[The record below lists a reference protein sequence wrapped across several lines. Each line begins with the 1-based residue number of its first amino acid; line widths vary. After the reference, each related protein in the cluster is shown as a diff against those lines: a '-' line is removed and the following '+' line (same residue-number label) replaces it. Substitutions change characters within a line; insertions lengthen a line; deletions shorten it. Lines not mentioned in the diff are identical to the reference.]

1 MPAGTICTAIGLPT
15 GPRSRSTTSRCT
27 HPCVATPSIATIW
40 SSGRMPARSAGLCG
54 STAVTWNVSFGA
66 IDRDPDPAPA
76 VARGTLVARQIGRRV
91 SREAVETPRHP
102 GRDRLFQRPG
112 RQRREL
118 RRRPAGRGKEGLD
131 RRRPAGR
138 IGFRRSRIG
147 NEAAIVV
154 GQRDR
159 AACDHLS
166 DRELAVEL
174 RQPGR
179 PGDRDAAGRY
189 RLKII
194 RSDIVE
200 HLRDEPAATRR
211 GKAGARSG
219 SSSRRGKLLRAAG
232 GDAKKQNNSRGPS
245 RYLPPVEPLQP
256 SSHCHLLPRSDL
268 RFSWADP
275 GRILGSYIM
284 PQLLSDQCRLCCAL
298 VKESCPSAPTPIHSL
313 GPASMR
319 PGWRGGAGRR
329 TIDEPEHHPAADR
342 VSLDQHRVDGV
353 AER

>member
-1 MPAGTICTAIGLPT
+1 MPAGTICTATGLPT

-27 HPCVATPSIATIW
+27 QPCVATPSIATIW

-54 STAVTWNVSFGA
+54 STAVTRNVSFAPSTVMPIPPQPLRAARWSRARSGGA
-66 IDRDPDPAPA
+66 YREK
-76 VARGTLVARQIGRRV
+76 RSRLRV
-91 SREAVETPRHP
+91 IPSS
-102 GRDRLFQRPG
+102 DRLLQRLG

-118 RRRPAGRGKEGLD
+118 RRGLPGGGNDGLD

-147 NEAAIVV
+147 SDAAIVI

-159 AACDHLS
+159 AAPDHLS

-211 GKAGARSG
+211 GTAGAGPAAARDEE
-219 SSSRRGKLLRAAG
+219 KLLRSRRRRCQEAGQAVAARAAIRG
-232 GDAKKQNNSRGPS
+232 QWSRCSLRVTAVSSRVPICASRGQT
-245 RYLPPVEPLQP
+245 LVE
-256 SSHCHLLPRSDL
+256 
-268 RFSWADP
+268 F
-275 GRILGSYIM
+275 
-284 PQLLSDQCRLCCAL
+284 
-298 VKESCPSAPTPIHSL
+298 
-313 GPASMR
+313 
-319 PGWRGGAGRR
+319 
-329 TIDEPEHHPAADR
+329 
-342 VSLDQHRVDGV
+342 
-353 AER
+353 